1 MRLFYLFLLVAL
13 FAGKQLANAQ
23 TGDSLRK
30 AMHGAIVPSFSFDSR
45 NSFISSRRANIWG
58 VKAGAE
64 FGGKITLGLGWNKLN
79 DDLIK
84 TIYYN
89 RVDGR
94 LDSAEGALQFQYLSA
109 HIQYV
114 FFQDKRWKYSVT
126 PFHLGIGNSFYRYT
140 ADDGQRKQGQRMM
153 LLYEWGISTSY
164 KVLPWLGF
172 GLDLGLRLALL
183 RNKAIPEN
191 FNSPMYSVYMIVY
204 WAEIFKTA
212 FPESKWAKRI

>member
-1 MRLFYLFLLVAL
+1 MRIVGLFKLIVLLACTHSL
-13 FAGKQLANAQ
+13 CAQ

-30 AMHGAIVPSFSFDSR
+30 AMHGTIVPSFSFDSR
-45 NSFISSRRANIWG
+45 NSFISTRRANIWG

-64 FGGKITLGLGWNKLN
+64 FGGKITFGLGWNKLN

-84 TIYYN
+84 TIYYD
-89 RVDGR
+89 RTDGR
-94 LDSAEGALQFQYLSA
+94 LDSAEGGLQFQYMSV
-109 HIQYV
+109 HVQYV

-126 PFHLGIGNSFYRYT
+126 PFHLGIGNSFYSFT
-140 ADDGQRKQGQRMM
+140 ADDGQRRQGQRMM
-153 LLYEWGISTSY
+153 ILYEWGISTSY
-164 KVLPWLGF
+164 KVMPWLGF

-191 FNSPMYSVYMIVY
+191 FNSPMYSLYMIVY

-212 FPESKWAKRI
+212 FPESKWAKRL